1 MAKRKAAAAAA
12 AEKTELAVQAKG
24 ELALAAGYGE
34 YENDGFDNVTS
45 DDLSIPF
52 LTVMQSNS
60 PEIKPESKGGL
71 GLSIGQLLNT
81 VTQEAFDGETGVGL
95 VPSITRHEWVE
106 WAPRDSGEGF
116 VARYDCDD
124 PLILE
129 AKATQK
135 FGGYTHGEN
144 NLIETYYIYGILYD
158 VETSDS
164 LGPAVL
170 SFSKTKIKRYK
181 RLMSALRAF
190 QLKVPGENGQDRRIT
205 PPLYAHSLVVCSC
218 DDKNNK
224 GEFQNFNVV
233 PSQGDL
239 RGSLI
244 DADDARFQEA
254 VMLKK
259 SIDKGEAKAA
269 YSSAASSE
277 GLPVDENGEPAF

>member
-1 MAKRKAAAAAA
+1 MAKAKAA
-12 AEKTELAVQAKG
+12 ETKELAVQQKN
-24 ELALAAGYGE
+24 EMALAAGYGD
-34 YENDGFDNVTS
+34 YVNDGFDNVTS

-52 LTVMQSNS
+52 LTVLQSNS
-60 PEIKPESKGGL
+60 PEVKPKTKGGL
-71 GLSIGQLLNT
+71 GLQIGNLLNT
-81 VTQEAFDGETGVGL
+81 VTQEAFDGEKGVGL
-95 VPSITRHEWVE
+95 VPAITRHEWVE
-106 WAPRDSGEGF
+106 WAPRDSGDGF

-135 FGGYTHGEN
+135 FGEYKHGEN
-144 NLIETYYIYGILYD
+144 NLVETYYVYGVLYD
-158 VETSDS
+158 VETQDS
-164 LGPAVL
+164 LGPVVI

-181 RLMSALRAF
+181 RLISALRSF
-190 QLKVPGENGQDRRIT
+190 QLSVPGENGEPRRIT
-205 PPLYAHSLVVCSC
+205 PPMYAHSLTVCSC

-224 GEFQNFNVV
+224 GEFQNFNIV

-239 RGSLI
+239 RSSLI
-244 DADDARFQEA
+244 ASDDPRFQEA

-259 SIDKGEAKAA
+259 SIDAGEAKAA

>member
-1 MAKRKAAAAAA
+1 MAKKKTA
-12 AEKTELAVQAKG
+12 AEKKSNATLATVPTG

-34 YENDGFDNVTS
+34 YENDGFDNVGT

-60 PEIKPESKGGL
+60 PEIKPEAKGGL
-71 GLSIGQLLNT
+71 GLDVGQLLNT
-81 VTQEAFDGETGVGL
+81 VTQEAFDGEDGVGI
-95 VPSITRHEWVE
+95 VPAITQHEWVE
-106 WAPRDSGEGF
+106 WADRDSGDGF
-116 VARYDCDD
+116 IARYDCDD
-124 PLILE
+124 PLIIE

-135 FGGYTHGEN
+135 FGEYKHEKN
-144 NLIETYYIYGILYD
+144 NLVETYYIYGVLYD

-164 LGPAVL
+164 LGPAVI
-170 SFSKTKIKRYK
+170 SFSKTKIKRYR

-190 QLKVPGENGQDRRIT
+190 QLKVPGENGQTRRIT
-205 PPLYAHSLVVCSC
+205 PPLYAHSLVVGSC
-218 DDKNNK
+218 DDSNKK
-224 GEFQNFNVV
+224 GEFQNFNIV

-239 RGSLI
+239 RASLI
-244 DADDARFQEA
+244 NSEDARFQEA

-259 SIDKGEAKAA
+259 SFDKGEAKAA

>member
-1 MAKRKAAAAAA
+1 MAKRKSA
-12 AEKTELAVQAKG
+12 AEKKELAVQEKG
-24 ELALAAGYGE
+24 DLALAGGYGE
-34 YENDGFDNVTS
+34 YANEGFENVTS

-60 PEIKPESKGGL
+60 PEIKPEAKGGL
-71 GLSIGQLLNT
+71 GLDVGQLFNT
-81 VTQEAFDGETGVGL
+81 VTQEAFDGDTGVGL
-95 VPSITRHEWVE
+95 IPAITKHEWVE
-106 WAPRDSGEGF
+106 WATRDSGDGF

-129 AKATQK
+129 AKATQA
-135 FGGYTHGEN
+135 FGQYTHEGN
-144 NLIETYYIYGILYD
+144 NLVETYYIYGVLYD
-158 VETSDS
+158 VESQES
-164 LGPAVL
+164 LGAAVV

-190 QLKVPGENGQDRRIT
+190 QLNVPDENGSPRRIT
-205 PPLYAHSLVVCSC
+205 PPLFAHSLVVCSC
-218 DDKNNK
+218 DDSNKK
-224 GEFQNFNVV
+224 GEFQNFNIV
-233 PSQGDL
+233 PSNGDL

-244 DADDARFQEA
+244 DAEDPRFQEA

>member
-1 MAKRKAAAAAA
+1 MAKRKAAADKN
-12 AEKTELAVQAKG
+12 AETALAVQSKG

-71 GLSIGQLLNT
+71 GLEIGQLFNT
-81 VTQEAFDGETGVGL
+81 VSQEAFDGEDGVGL
-95 VPSITRHEWVE
+95 VPSITKHEWVE
-106 WAPRDSGEGF
+106 WAPREGDGGF
-116 VARYDCDD
+116 IGRYDCDD

-129 AKATQK
+129 AKATQA
-135 FGGYTHGEN
+135 FGQYKHGEN

-158 VETSDS
+158 VETGDS
-164 LGPAVL
+164 LGPAVI

-181 RLMSALRAF
+181 RLMSSLRAF
-190 QLKVPGENGQDRRIT
+190 QLKVPGEDGQPRRIT

-224 GEFQNFNVV
+224 GEFQNFNIV

-244 DADDARFQEA
+244 DAEDARFQEA

-259 SIDKGEAKAA
+259 SIDSGEAKAA

-277 GLPVDENGEPAF
+277 GLPVDENGDPAF